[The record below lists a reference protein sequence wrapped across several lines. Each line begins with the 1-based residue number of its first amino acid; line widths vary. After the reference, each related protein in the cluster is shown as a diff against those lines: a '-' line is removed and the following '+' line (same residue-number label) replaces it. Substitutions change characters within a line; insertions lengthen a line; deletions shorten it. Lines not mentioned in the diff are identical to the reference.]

1 MKQSSLLSNRTGKMR
16 QPQHNQYERLSC
28 MKTKGIYPYSWAES
42 AGCYNLPYLVEKEH
56 FFNTLTQSHI
66 SDDEYNFAKKVW
78 STFEM
83 KTMND
88 YCRMYCLTGNL
99 EKLLHGSMRH
109 RFLEFR
115 SSKKIYIFRCANS
128 CGNLRGI

>member
-1 MKQSSLLSNRTGKMR
+1 MR
-16 QPQHNQYERLSC
+16 QPRHNQYERLGC
-28 MKTKGIYPYSWAES
+28 MKTKGIYPYSWAQS
-42 AGCYNLPYLVEKEH
+42 ASCYNLPYLVEKEH

-66 SDDEYNFAKKVW
+66 TDDEYNFAKKVW

-109 RFLEFR
+109 GFLEFR
-115 SSKKIYIFRCANS
+115 SSKRYIFRCANS

>member
-1 MKQSSLLSNRTGKMR
+1 MR
-16 QPQHNQYERLSC
+16 QPRHNQYERLSC

-42 AGCYNLPYLVEKEH
+42 ASCYNLPYLVEKEH
-56 FFNTLTQSHI
+56 FFNSLTHSHI
-66 SDDEYNFAKKVW
+66 TDDEYNFAKKVW

-99 EKLLHGSMRH
+99 ERLLHGSMRH
-109 RFLEFR
+109 VLYSLVSNFPGFCPLCGQKPEKFETKQSFNFKKFR
-115 SSKKIYIFRCANS
+115 MKR
-128 CGNLRGI
+128 